1 MEEESEER
9 EEEIQDSEYD
19 GYFSDEDDRRLYE
32 QFRQPEPTAKER
44 QALLKAYEDKLT
56 KENPVLSQK
65 LLSQADLKPKPAIMA
80 LNQTTKTFLTEPS
93 NSVFDVEA
101 DKTQI
106 AVQDQDENKQD
117 QEVLVLNEEMAQLK
131 AKNEAMAT
139 QILEAKETTEM
150 DKQRIAELEQRLK
163 AFEAEREEMA
173 ELKAKNEA
181 MAKKIEEEELK

>member
-1 MEEESEER
+1 MEFF
-9 EEEIQDSEYD
+9 QTNNKLLPL
-19 GYFSDEDDRRLYE
+19 EDHH
-32 QFRQPEPTAKER
+32 PTAKER

-173 ELKAKNEA
+173 ELKANNEA

>member
-32 QFRQPEPTAKER
+32 QFRQPEATAKER

>member
-44 QALLKAYEDKLT
+44 EALLKAYEDKLT

-65 LLSQADLKPKPAIMA
+65 LLSQADLQPMPAIMA
-80 LNQTTKTFLTEPS
+80 LNQTTNTFLTESS

-139 QILEAKETTEM
+139 QILEAKKTTEM
-150 DKQRIAELEQRLK
+150 DKKRITDLEQRL
-163 AFEAEREEMA
+163 EA
-173 ELKAKNEA
+173 
-181 MAKKIEEEELK
+181 

>member
-117 QEVLVLNEEMAQLK
+117 QEVLVLNEEMAELK

>member
-173 ELKAKNEA
+173 DLKAKNEA